1 MSKLTIKEI
10 SEEEVIEGFEE
21 DIADNDYVFVLDE
34 NGDLKSVLLPD
45 HVPMNVP
52 KNIQRILK
60 LFKIYDVDN
69 LGKDATLH

>member
-1 MSKLTIKEI
+1 MSKLTTKEI
-10 SEEEVIEGFEE
+10 SEEEVIEAFEE

-34 NGDLKSVLLPD
+34 AGDLKSILLPD